1 MRDPAKQ
8 RAAKQRWY
16 DDNKHVYLE
25 RNARKRQ
32 ERIAFVHEMKDRT
45 PCADCGQN
53 FPYYVMD
60 FDHRDGDAKEALV
73 STLVNSGGMARLLAE
88 IEKCDIVC
96 ANCHR
101 ERTFARRQAVLSGM
115 V

>member
-1 MRDPAKQ
+1 MRDPGKQ
-8 RAAKQRWY
+8 RAAKRRWY

-32 ERIAFVHEMKDRT
+32 ERVAFVHNMKDRT
-45 PCADCGQN
+45 PCADCGQH

-60 FDHRDGDAKEALV
+60 FDHRDDKEALV

-101 ERTFARRQAVLSGM
+101 ERTFRRAAALSGM